1 MFLPVMLLVFAAC
14 RRLGRPKWAVAALL
28 LGSAAFYLAWSWRDG
43 AVLLGSILFNYAVG
57 QRQAAQPSKGWLS
70 LAVIGNLAVL
80 VYFKY
85 AAFFLAFLPDTRAWQ
100 FVLPLGISF
109 FTFQQ
114 IAWQVDLYQ
123 RRITADSGLARYAL
137 FVSFFPQLIAGP
149 IVHARTIIPKLTRAW
164 LARPLP
170 WTLGVSLLCVGLA
183 KKVLLADSLAPGVD
197 ALFNAA
203 AGGQA
208 LDALQVLSAAFG
220 YGLQLYFDFSG
231 YADMAIGLGLLF
243 GLRLPTNFRAPYRS
257 VSVVE
262 FWRRWHITLSHFLR
276 DYLYTPLGGN
286 KVAPLRRSFNLTVT
300 MLLGGLWHGAGWQ
313 FVVWGGLHGLMLAV
327 VHAWRRAGWM
337 RIPAWLAWSLT
348 LCAVMLA
355 WVPFRAAS
363 LDVALAM
370 YGGLLTLP
378 SAFSFPTLDLLLT
391 ELARQ
396 QVVHCLIWV
405 IPPLL
410 LIATIGRN
418 SLQWCLR
425 LGDRARGAVSGVL
438 MLMVLKA
445 LAERPDRAFLYFN
458 F

>member
-1 MFLPVMLLVFAAC
+1 MVLAFAAC
-14 RRLGRPKWAVAALL
+14 RQLRQLNWAIACLL
-28 LGSAAFYLAWSWRDG
+28 LGSAVFYLAWSWRDG
-43 AVLLGSILFNYAVG
+43 VVLLGSILFNYAIG
-57 QRQAAQPSKGWLS
+57 RRQSPHPCKTWLTV
-70 LAVIGNLAVL
+70 AIFGNLALL

-85 AAFFLAFLPDTRAWQ
+85 AAFVLAFLPAAKAWEL
-100 FVLPLGISF
+100 VLPLGISF

-123 RRITADSGLARYAL
+123 GRVSPNSGLARYAL

-149 IVHARTIIPKLTRAW
+149 IVHARTIIPRLSQAW

-170 WTLGVSLLCVGLA
+170 WTLGMSLLCVGLA
-183 KKVLLADSLAPGVD
+183 KKVLLADTLAPGVD
-197 ALFNAA
+197 ALYLIAA
-203 AGGQA
+203 RGEA
-208 LDALQVLSAAFG
+208 LDMLQVLSAAFG

-257 VSVVE
+257 LSIVE

-276 DYLYTPLGGN
+276 DYLYMPLGGN
-286 KVAPLRRSFNLTVT
+286 QAGPLRRALNLTLT

-313 FVVWGGLHGLMLAV
+313 FVAWGGMHGVMLAG
-327 VHAWRRAGWM
+327 VHAWRRMGLI
-337 RIPAWLAWSLT
+337 RLPSGLAWGLT
-348 LCAVMLA
+348 LAAVMLA
-355 WVPFRAAS
+355 WIAFRAAS
-363 LDVALAM
+363 LEVAMAM
-370 YGGLLTLP
+370 YGGLLRLP
-378 SAFSFPTLDLLLT
+378 APLVLPPLDLVVA

-396 QVVHCLIWV
+396 QVVQGLIWI

-410 LIATIGRN
+410 AVASVGRN
-418 SLQWCLR
+418 SLQCCLT
-425 LGDRARGAVSGVL
+425 LSDRARGALSGAL
-438 MLMVLKA
+438 LLMVLKA

>member
-276 DYLYTPLGGN
+276 DYLYAPLGGN
-286 KVAPLRRSFNLTVT
+286 QVGPVRRSFNLAVT

-327 VHAWRRAGWM
+327 AHAWRRGGGL
-337 RIPAWLAWSLT
+337 RIPSWLAWSLT

-363 LDVALAM
+363 LEVALAM

-378 SAFSFPTLDLLLT
+378 SAFTLPTFELLLT
-391 ELARQ
+391 ELVQQ
-396 QVVHCLIWV
+396 QVIGGLIWV

-410 LIATIGRN
+410 VLATLGRN
-418 SLQWCLR
+418 SLQCCLS
-425 LGDRARGAVSGVL
+425 LGDRARGAVCVAL